1 MGETGCGKTRILKF
15 FSDLHLRSRNTLK
28 HLLHVKIHGG
38 TTAEEIEKKVE
49 FAERMARAN
58 RTKLTD
64 CRNDKP
70 TKSSEIPASTILF
83 FDEANTTEA
92 IGLIKEIMCDLT
104 CNGRQIDL
112 KNGLKIVAAVNPYRK
127 HSDEMIAKLEEAG
140 LGFYMSASDTKEKL
154 GHIPMRQLVYRVQPL
169 PASMI
174 PLVWDFGQL
183 DANTECVYITQMLKK
198 AIRNAVLT
206 KIDSSEELETISNLL
221 TQSQSFISRNG
232 NGNGKWEWEM
242 GMVKSLMARPLIQ
255 LCWLTTLQM

>member
-1 MGETGCGKTRILKF
+1 
-15 FSDLHLRSRNTLK
+15 
-28 HLLHVKIHGG
+28 
-38 TTAEEIEKKVE
+38 
-49 FAERMARAN
+49 
-58 RTKLTD
+58 
-64 CRNDKP
+64 
-70 TKSSEIPASTILF
+70 
-83 FDEANTTEA
+83 
-92 IGLIKEIMCDLT
+92 MCDLT

-112 KNGLKIVAAVNPYRK
+112 KNGLKIVAVFNPYRK
-127 HSDEMIAKLEEAG
+127 HSDEMIAKLEEGG

-242 GMVKSLMARPLIQ
+242 GMGNGNGK
-255 LCWLTTLQM
+255 WEW